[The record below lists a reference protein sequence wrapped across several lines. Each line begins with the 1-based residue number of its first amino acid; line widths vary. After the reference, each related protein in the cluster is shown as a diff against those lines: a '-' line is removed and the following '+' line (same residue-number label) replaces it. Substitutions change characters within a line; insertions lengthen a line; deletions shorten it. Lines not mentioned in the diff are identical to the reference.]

1 MPIAIALDAA
11 IALFKRYRILI
22 AIVPLTIALG
32 VQTWRLNSCKRDLL
46 EKQAQISNILAAS
59 EANRQ
64 AQIAQ
69 REKEKAAYKRAY
81 EIAEETHAKEL
92 ASAHDS
98 LDRYIAAN
106 RLRKDHRI
114 STPGASGEGQTAGS
128 GQEAGGETF
137 LVAVTERDLK
147 ICTDN
152 TARLEAAYQWGQQLI
167 KDGVGE

>member
-11 IALFKRYRILI
+11 LALFKRYRILI
-22 AIVPLTIALG
+22 AVVPLTIALG
-32 VQTWRLNSCKRDLL
+32 IQTWRLNSAKDALEDCRNDKALL
-46 EKQAQISNILAAS
+46 VAAS
-59 EANRQ
+59 ETNRQ

>member
-22 AIVPLTIALG
+22 AIVPLTLALG
-32 VQTWRLNSCKRDLL
+32 IQTWRLNSAKDAL
-46 EKQAQISNILAAS
+46 EDCRNDQARLLAAS
-59 EANRQ
+59 DANLK

-69 REKEKAAYKRAY
+69 REKDKAAYTAAKL
-81 EIAEETHAKEL
+81 ETELTHAKQL

-106 RLRKDHRI
+106 RLRQDHRGGGPNTG
-114 STPGASGEGQTAGS
+114 SQGAATGS
-128 GQEAGGETF
+128 DQAMSASAVLVSEAE
-137 LVAVTERDLK
+137 LR

-152 TARLEAAYQWGQQLI
+152 TAALIAAHEWGQRLI
-167 KDGVGE
+167 REGLAQ